1 MWVFRESSHEA
12 MGVDFGRF
20 GLKGSHKTPS
30 LTKTKTIK
38 MVVVTHWIPSP
49 GMIPSRIRTWG
60 VARCFSNKRNL
71 KKKNTEFLPLKKRSI
86 MIKPIYIDHY
96 MKQSVLVECHQR
108 GLGNHFFQKFA
119 IRPPTQTTTGLSV
132 IWVTE
137 FWWVRVGV
145 PIFFSRMSPKK
156 QDWDMA
162 QKCRQNDQIYLEI
175 YLQKRE
181 VDLAS
186 LTIKPVV
193 GTLKRS
199 WMEFRRSWKTGCRTF
214 FSSTAYQ

>member
-1 MWVFRESSHEA
+1 
-12 MGVDFGRF
+12 
-20 GLKGSHKTPS
+20 
-30 LTKTKTIK
+30 
-38 MVVVTHWIPSP
+38 MVVITHVSESWDDASKNPRTSGVT
-49 GMIPSRIRTWG
+49 
-60 VARCFSNKRNL
+60 RCFSNKRNL
-71 KKKNTEFLPLKKRSI
+71 KEKTPTVFAPKKEIHYYET
-86 MIKPIYIDHY
+86 PIYIDHY
-96 MKQSVLVECHQR
+96 MKQSVKRWNVTNVAWEITCSI
-108 GLGNHFFQKFA
+108 FA
-119 IRPPTQTTTGLSV
+119 TARRHKQPPAV